1 MKECRIFASVCGKCP
16 AVVCRLGSIECIG
29 YHLAKPIPVAVATGN
44 YRLCD
49 AIAKLNLLGTQRNN
63 WRKQTRELQEE
74 QINWLRFYCFSCTI
88 FQFVHGFFIFIHHLP
103 VTWFLSCN
111 THTRWRNQ
119 TYSVN
124 LRYALCVARSH
135 TAHQPELQQQ
145 QAIWMKNITCP
156 RKTEQWKMTSTR
168 GRNCRHICNASHMNK
183 PKKGKK
189 KCAERQHHFPCLL
202 LILLNLCHRTEWK
215 ICHLDVLLNYIYTS
229 DERQCNDNI
238 DHRLT
243 HTHTPRIP

>member
-124 LRYALCVARSH
+124 LRYALCVARS
-135 TAHQPELQQQ
+135 TPPTSPSCSNNKQFE
-145 QAIWMKNITCP
+145 
-156 RKTEQWKMTSTR
+156 WKILHAR
-168 GRNCRHICNASHMNK
+168 GKQNSERWQVRVVGIVVIYAMQVTWTNQ
-183 PKKGKK
+183 KKGKK
-189 KCAERQHHFPCLL
+189 NAP
-202 LILLNLCHRTEWK
+202 
-215 ICHLDVLLNYIYTS
+215 
-229 DERQCNDNI
+229 NDNI
-238 DHRLT
+238 ISRVCCSSCSIYVIE
-243 HTHTPRIP
+243 PNEKYVI

>member
-16 AVVCRLGSIECIG
+16 AVVCRLDSIECIG

-88 FQFVHGFFIFIHHLP
+88 FQFVHGFFSIHSSSTGDLILVLQHTHEMTQPNIFSQ
-103 VTWFLSCN
+103 F
-111 THTRWRNQ
+111 
-119 TYSVN
+119 
-124 LRYALCVARSH
+124 ALCTLCGTIH

-189 KCAERQHHFPCLL
+189 MRRTTTSFPVFVAHPAQFMSSNRMKNMSFRCAAELYIH
-202 LILLNLCHRTEWK
+202 IGRT
-215 ICHLDVLLNYIYTS
+215 TM
-229 DERQCNDNI
+229 
-238 DHRLT
+238 
-243 HTHTPRIP
+243 